1 MPTVS
6 DVLAA
11 RRERRLA
18 RTVENLAMEVRQLD
32 SDVRECLRLL
42 QQVKVVGVVGQP
54 DSLIDRLPDE

>member
-1 MPTVS
+1 
-6 DVLAA
+6 
-11 RRERRLA
+11 
-18 RTVENLAMEVRQLD
+18 MEVRQLD